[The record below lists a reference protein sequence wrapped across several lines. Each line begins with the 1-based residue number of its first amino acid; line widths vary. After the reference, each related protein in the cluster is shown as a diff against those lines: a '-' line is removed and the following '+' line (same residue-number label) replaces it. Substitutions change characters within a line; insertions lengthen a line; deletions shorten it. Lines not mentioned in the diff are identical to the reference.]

1 MVIESLTGFN
11 GLLTIWL
18 LKVMKLK
25 KKKDI
30 VKEIKKMLLVSH
42 LLKKKKKNIK

>member
-30 VKEIKKMLLVSH
+30 VKEIKKNVACIPPA
-42 LLKKKKKNIK
+42 KKKNI